1 MHTAWTP
8 GAGGGSGW
16 TGAGGSQPWTRRGAI
31 VLWSQNR
38 LKLSMLHPPMMP
50 IVPELNLALENIL
63 ETLGASGGLQLQEVH
78 PHYRRGGA
86 AAISGEL

>member
-1 MHTAWTP
+1 
-8 GAGGGSGW
+8 
-16 TGAGGSQPWTRRGAI
+16 
-31 VLWSQNR
+31 
-38 LKLSMLHPPMMP
+38 MLHPPMMP